1 MSGGVVVTDELL
13 DELLDLA
20 SQLARAAGHLAAE
33 GRRRGT
39 PTGDTKSTATDMVTE
54 WDRASERVIVDGL
67 RAERPDDGLIGEEG
81 STAQGTSGIGWLID
95 PIDGTTNFLYDLPG
109 WAVSIAAVDGD
120 GALVGV
126 VYVPSHDE
134 MFTAARGRGA
144 ACNGRPIR
152 CGTLADPATALVAT
166 GFSYDPARRAVHTA
180 RLVHVLPHVRDI
192 RRPTC
197 AMRRWAGSTR
207 TSRSG
212 SDRGT
217 WRRASSSHVR
227 PGAAPAISRAVRPGR
242 SRCSWP
248 TQRSSS
254 RWPRCS
260 ATRGRRPDAGRTPV
274 RCSHLASW
282 SPWEHASWQSR
293 TTSASARP

>member
-20 SQLARAAGHLAAE
+20 SQLASAAGHLAAE

-95 PIDGTTNFLYDLPG
+95 PIDGTTNFMHALPG

-192 RRPTC
+192 RRL
-197 AMRRWAGSTR
+197 
-207 TSRSG
+207 
-212 SDRGT
+212 
-217 WRRASSSHVR
+217 
-227 PGAAPAISRAVRPGR
+227 GAASVDLCHAAMGR
-242 SRCSWP
+242 V
-248 TQRSSS
+248 
-254 RWPRCS
+254 
-260 ATRGRRPDAGRTPV
+260 DAYVEEWLGPWDVAAGELIAREAGCRTGDLEGGP
-274 RCSHLASW
+274 
-282 SPWEHASWQSR
+282 
-293 TTSASARP
+293 ARPQQVLVANPALFEPLAALLRDAWSTA